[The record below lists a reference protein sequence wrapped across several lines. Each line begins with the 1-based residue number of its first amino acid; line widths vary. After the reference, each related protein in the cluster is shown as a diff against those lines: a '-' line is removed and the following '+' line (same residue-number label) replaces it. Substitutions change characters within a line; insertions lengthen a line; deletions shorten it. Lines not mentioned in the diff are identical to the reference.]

1 MSLRILYAALVVS
14 LMLAVNSFAD
24 SVLDRNLQT
33 ALVGSWVTPPDSGSP
48 EVMFPSRQV
57 FNQDGTTQ
65 VFIYTTAECR
75 VPAALIEGRW
85 WVKDK
90 VLSTEVTGT
99 SDPRLIPVGEVQ
111 RVLIVAVE
119 QDQVVFDADDQLH
132 VRAKSDKCFPPG
144 AHRI

>member
-1 MSLRILYAALVVS
+1 MSLRSLYAALA
-14 LMLAVNSFAD
+14 LALLLAVTSFAD
-24 SVLDRNLQT
+24 SISDRDLQL
-33 ALVGSWVTPPDSGSP
+33 ALVGSWVTPPDSGP

-57 FNQDGTTQ
+57 FNGDGTTQ

-85 WVKDK
+85 WIKNK

-99 SDPRLIPVGEVQ
+99 TDPRLIPIGEVQ

-119 QDQVVFDADDQLH
+119 QDKVVFNADDQLH
-132 VRAKSDKCFPPG
+132 VREKSDKCFPPG
-144 AHRI
+144 AHRT